1 MSRSRGR
8 RYDEGPRKLNIKKV
22 VATIIVIIGIIM
34 IILSIKN
41 LLTNEEKTKD
51 VSTLT
56 TYISVLENNK
66 WGVIDNKGNIIIDL
80 KYDEMVIVPDKNEPL
95 FICTDELDYNTESYT
110 TTVLNEKGNE
120 VLAEYS
126 EIVAVENNDLSNVW
140 YEKNVL
146 KYKKDGKYGLINFE
160 GKEIVKP
167 IYDEICALEGVE
179 NSIILVKD
187 NKKGLLNNK
196 TGEIIIEPKYTE
208 IKAISSK
215 HEDGYIV
222 KNEQNKVGLIGNDKT
237 IILEEIYD
245 DIKNVTGNGYYVVV
259 KDGAAEVINSS
270 KETVIKQGFDSIEE
284 IKVDNF
290 IIIKNGKYGVIDKEG
305 KTILQPEYENLQ
317 FITNEMFIA
326 QKDGKVGIIKNDSSE
341 CIAFN
346 YDRITYVESGDFFK
360 AERSDFK
367 TDVIDRNFN
376 IVLEGVIISEL
387 NEEKGYL
394 RVRTDDYYKY
404 YNFKFEEK
412 TNKEILSTNTLF
424 LIKEN
429 GKYGYEN
436 KNGEKIVDCIY
447 DDAKEQNEFGYCAVK
462 KDGLWGA
469 LKSDGTV
476 IVNPSRNLEEYLYV
490 DFISEWNRY
499 NDLRLNVYTK

>member
-110 TTVLNEKGNE
+110 TIVLNEKGNE
-120 VLAEYS
+120 VLGEYS
-126 EIVAVENNDLSNVW
+126 EIVAVENNDISNVW
-140 YEKNVL
+140 YEENVL
-146 KYKKDGKYGLINFE
+146 KHKKDGKFGLINFE

-167 IYDEICALEGVE
+167 IYDEIYALEGVE

-196 TGEIIIEPKYTE
+196 TGEIIIEPKYIE

-222 KNEQNKVGLIGNDKT
+222 KNEKNKVGLIGNDKT

-259 KDGAAEVINSS
+259 KDGTAEVINSR
-270 KETVIKQGFDSIEE
+270 KETVLKQGFDSIEE

-387 NEEKGYL
+387 NEGNGYL